1 MSDVLEKLNENI
13 EQIALEVV
21 MLDSDDIPAIGTLLN
36 HVTELEVLC
45 NETGKQVLTDLVSG
59 IRKYLEQVALR
70 EKDDIAPVEDAVKC
84 LQSVYHSLLN
94 DQAVD
99 LDMEDLFARL
109 GQEMPAHLSSQ
120 NQGAD
125 GSVQTEEAHEEDCT
139 ENERDSYDKTDCMCA
154 NQGNESED
162 GPCEQE
168 TAASDEDVFSAPDA
182 GNMDEDELAILEDFI
197 VEAEENLNS
206 IEIGIMDLEQSPDDI
221 EIINSIF
228 RPFHTIKGVSGFLNL
243 ERINKLAHSAE
254 NLLDKARG
262 GELKVNEEIIDVILE
277 AVDMLK
283 TMVSDVKSGVE
294 TGGILDTGAVDI
306 NPVKKRIDDIII
318 RTEELGNKPIGEVLI
333 QKGVIDH
340 KELEDALE
348 IKKQSPGQKTGEIL
362 VKENKAKAKDIV
374 SALREQKRF
383 GKRHVELQVKVDTKK
398 LDELVNMAGELAIVQ
413 SMIRQNISELSI
425 PDQKLQHNLGHLKQ
439 IVSGLQNTAMSM
451 RMVPIKNTFQKMVRL
466 VRDLGKTSGKE
477 VALVMSGEDTEI
489 DRNVVEEL
497 YDPMVHMIRNSVDH
511 GIEPPDERE
520 AAGKDR
526 KGTVHLRA
534 YHKGGN
540 VVVEVQDDG
549 RGLDRER
556 ILEKARENGLVTD
569 EDKLTDPEIFN
580 LIFEPGF
587 STAKEVTEISGR
599 GVGMDV
605 VKKAIEELRGRVE
618 INSKPGQGSTFVISL
633 PLTLAIIDGMVVMT
647 GGERFIIPTLS
658 VMKSFRPEKDQYST
672 VEGKGEVI
680 MFQGRLLPLVRLG
693 HIFGIESERID
704 PWDGLVLTVQHEK
717 NEMCLLLDELLGK
730 EEVVIKSLGETFRG
744 IKGIAG
750 GTILGDGRVGLI
762 LDVAGLFDVA
772 RESSVFLH

>member
-13 EQIALEVV
+13 EQIALEAVT
-21 MLDSDDIPAIGTLLN
+21 LDTDDIPATGMLLN
-36 HVTELEVLC
+36 HVAELEALC
-45 NETGKQVLTDLVSG
+45 NETGKQILTDLVCA
-59 IRKYLEQVALR
+59 IRRYLEQIALR
-70 EKDDIAPVEDAVKC
+70 EKDDLCPLEDGIRC
-84 LQSVYHSLLN
+84 LQSVYRSLVN
-94 DQAVD
+94 DRPVN
-99 LDMEDLFARL
+99 LDVKDIFARL
-109 GQEMPAHLSSQ
+109 GQEIPVHLSCKE
-120 NQGAD
+120 GAD
-125 GSVQTEEAHEEDCT
+125 SSVVSEEGHEEKCAANIT
-139 ENERDSYDKTDCMCA
+139 ESHGKTDDICT
-154 NQGNESED
+154 NQED
-162 GPCEQE
+162 APEDMPCEQG
-168 TAASDEDVFSAPDA
+168 TVIPDGDLSSVPNA

-206 IEIGIMDLEQSPDDI
+206 IEISVMDLEQDPDDI
-221 EIINSIF
+221 EIINTIF

-243 ERINKLAHSAE
+243 DRINKLAHSAE
-254 NLLDKARG
+254 NLLDKARA
-262 GELKVNEEIIDVILE
+262 GELKVNEDIIDIVLE

-283 TMVSDVKSGVE
+283 TMVAGVKSGVE
-294 TGGILDTGAVDI
+294 KGDILDMGDVDI
-306 NPVKKRIDDIII
+306 NPLKKRIDDIILQ
-318 RTEELGNKPIGEVLI
+318 TEEFKEKPIGEMLI

-340 KELEDALE
+340 KALAEALE
-348 IKKQSPGQKTGEIL
+348 IKKKLPNQKTGEIL
-362 VKENKAKAKDIV
+362 LKQNRAKSKDIV

-383 GKRHVELQVKVDTKK
+383 GKKHVELQVKVDTKK

-413 SMIRQNISELSI
+413 SMIRQSISDLSVS
-425 PDQKLQHNLGHLKQ
+425 DQKLQHNLGHLKQ

-466 VRDLGKTSGKE
+466 VRDLGKISGKE
-477 VALVMSGEDTEI
+477 VGLVMSGEETEI

-511 GIEPPDERE
+511 GIESPDERE
-520 AAGKDR
+520 ALGKDR
-526 KGTVHLRA
+526 KGIVHLKA

-549 RGLDRER
+549 RGLDREK
-556 ILEKARENGLVTD
+556 IIEKAKENGLVTD
-569 EDKLTDPEIFN
+569 EDKLTDSEIFN

-587 STAKEVTEISGR
+587 STAKEITEISGR

-605 VKKAIEELRGRVE
+605 VKKAIEDLRGRVE
-618 INSKPGQGSTFVISL
+618 INSKPGLGSTFVISL

-647 GGERFIIPTLS
+647 GGERFVIPTLS

-672 VEGKGEVI
+672 VEGKGELI
-680 MFQGRLLPLVRLG
+680 MFQGRLFPLVRLG
-693 HIFGIESERID
+693 HIFGIQSDRID
-704 PWDGLVLTVQHEK
+704 PWDGLVLTLQHE
-717 NEMCLLLDELLGK
+717 NREMCLLLDELLGK

-772 RESSVFLH
+772 REGLMSVH